1 MAELITETG
10 VVTNKDGNI
19 LEVTLAEN
27 EYCEDCSAKIFCKP
41 KSDKKKSVLVK
52 DTIGCELGDTVQ
64 FSLKGSSLFFV
75 SFKFYGIPLV
85 LMVASILL
93 GNYLFKGNELYSII
107 LSLSV
112 VVVFFVIMFFVLKF
126 SKKEVKG
133 MPQTVLKLSG
143 G

>member
-10 VVTNKDGNI
+10 VVTNKDGVI
-19 LEVTLAEN
+19 LEVTLEEN

-52 DTIGCELGDTVQ
+52 DTIGCEVGDTVQ
-64 FSLKGSSLFFV
+64 FSLKGSSLFLV
-75 SFKFYGIPLV
+75 SFKFYGIPLG
-85 LMVASILL
+85 LMVISILL
-93 GNYLFKGNELYSII
+93 GNFLFGGNELYSIM

-112 VVVFFVIMFFVLKF
+112 VVIYFVVMFFVLRS
-126 SKKEVKG
+126 SKVEEKG

-143 G
+143 R